1 MTMRNILSRIAVLG
15 LLTLTGTTLCAADP
29 AAPDDPPPPPNR
41 PDPAALRERARNLSP
56 EERQKMI
63 RDFREKRGLIRT
75 NRNEWERR
83 REELKSL
90 PPEER
95 EAKLKALRQ
104 EIQQAR
110 GNFQL
115 LSPEERET
123 KRKEIKERV
132 DAQTAE
138 LRKKKADGSITEI
151 EQRRLERLQLMSK
164 RLEKAPAKGLQ
175 GGGPLSSDE
184 FPPPKSEKP
193 TDSTQNEKS
202 KSAK

>member
-1 MTMRNILSRIAVLG
+1 MTTRMIFSRLAVLG
-15 LLTLTGTTLCAADP
+15 LLALAGTTSRAADP
-29 AAPDDPPPPPNR
+29 ADSDNPPPPANR

-63 RDFREKRGLIRT
+63 REFREKRGLVRT

-83 REELKSL
+83 REELKNL

-110 GNFQL
+110 GNFKL
-115 LSPEERET
+115 LSPEERDT

-132 DAQTAE
+132 DAQSLE

-164 RLEKAPAKGLQ
+164 RLEKAATKGFQ

-184 FPPPKSEKP
+184 LPPPKSDKSTDGTPHEKP
-193 TDSTQNEKS
+193 QP
-202 KSAK
+202 AK

>member
-1 MTMRNILSRIAVLG
+1 MITQTILHRLALLG
-15 LLTLTGTTLCAADP
+15 LLMLTGNAWCAADP
-29 AAPDDPPPPPNR
+29 PAVGDPPPPPNR
-41 PDPAALRERARNLSP
+41 PDPAALRERARGLSP

-63 RDFREKRGLIRT
+63 REFREKHGLLAT
-75 NRNEWERR
+75 NRNEWQRR
-83 REELKSL
+83 REELKNL

-110 GNFQL
+110 GNFKL

-138 LRKKKADGSITEI
+138 LRKKKADGTITGI
-151 EQRRLERLQLMSK
+151 EQRRLERMQLMSR
-164 RLEKAPAKGLQ
+164 RLERGAAHDLRREGA
-175 GGGPLSSDE
+175 LSPDE
-184 FPPPKSEKP
+184 LPPPRPNKTPEGALNQKP
-193 TDSTQNEKS
+193 GATK
-202 KSAK
+202 

>member
-1 MTMRNILSRIAVLG
+1 MTIRNILSRIAVLG

-29 AAPDDPPPPPNR
+29 TAPDDPPPPPNR

-184 FPPPKSEKP
+184 LPPPKSEKP
-193 TDSTQNEKS
+193 TDSTQDEKS

>member
-1 MTMRNILSRIAVLG
+1 MILSRLAVLG

-29 AAPDDPPPPPNR
+29 ATLDDPPPPPNR

-63 RDFREKRGLIRT
+63 REFREKRGLTRT

-83 REELKSL
+83 REELKGL

-110 GNFQL
+110 GNFKL
-115 LSPEERET
+115 LSPEEREA

-132 DAQTAE
+132 DAQTTE
-138 LRKKKADGSITEI
+138 LRKKKTDGSITEI

-164 RLEKAPAKGLQ
+164 RLEKAATKGLQ
-175 GGGPLSSDE
+175 GGGPLSSDDL
-184 FPPPKSEKP
+184 PPPKSDKSTDGAPSEKP
-193 TDSTQNEKS
+193 KP
-202 KSAK
+202 AK